1 VKRHHEQHNY
11 YKRKHLI
18 GGSVFIFRGL
28 VYFHH
33 GREHGGMQ
41 ADTGAVAESYIL
53 MCKQRGGRG
62 GREGSGVGETLRFWH
77 GLIQTLFEN
86 ELSDFKPSKE
96 TAQLSGFPSP

>member
-1 VKRHHEQHNY
+1 MKRHHEQHNY

-53 MCKQRGGRG
+53 MCKQRGGE
-62 GREGSGVGETLRFWH
+62 GRERRERSGRDTQVLAWAYSN
-77 GLIQTLFEN
+77 II
-86 ELSDFKPSKE
+86 
-96 TAQLSGFPSP
+96 